1 MKIGIIGAGQV
12 GSTLG
17 LGWSHKGHEV
27 TFGVNDPAK
36 YASLEKE
43 GNIKVKKI
51 IEVVK
56 THELIVL
63 TVPGQVVGKVV
74 SEMGNLKEKIIIDT
88 TNMFGMNK
96 LKEIAPSAYFV
107 KAFNHIG
114 FNIMANPDFNHE
126 PATVLLCGDQNS
138 ANEIVATLAK
148 DLGFFPIIAG
158 DSSLAPD
165 IENFAL
171 LWIKLSRKIG
181 RNFAFK
187 LLTR

>member
-74 SEMGNLKEKIIIDT
+74 SEMGNLKE
-88 TNMFGMNK
+88 TNINDATKMLGMNK
-96 LKEIAPSAYFV
+96 
-107 KAFNHIG
+107 
-114 FNIMANPDFNHE
+114 
-126 PATVLLCGDQNS
+126 
-138 ANEIVATLAK
+138 
-148 DLGFFPIIAG
+148 
-158 DSSLAPD
+158 
-165 IENFAL
+165 
-171 LWIKLSRKIG
+171 
-181 RNFAFK
+181 
-187 LLTR
+187 